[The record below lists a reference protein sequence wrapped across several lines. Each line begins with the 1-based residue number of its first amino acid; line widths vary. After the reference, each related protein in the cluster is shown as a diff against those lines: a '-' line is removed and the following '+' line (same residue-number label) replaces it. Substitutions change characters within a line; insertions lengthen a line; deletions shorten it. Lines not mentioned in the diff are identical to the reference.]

1 MSLAAN
7 SLGRFRPKNRGGAIR
22 PDLGARQGFCPLR
35 VETSMSSVITTV
47 PDVFTAR
54 EIARVAGVSPGEV
67 RALILSARIDT
78 IDGRFVA
85 APEAARAVKQLRA
98 GGADEGRRLFRPPV
112 APARSPGRALAASG
126 ALHAAMLAALVVL
139 STMGLS
145 SAREET
151 PREPVHMRLVF
162 LATPGPGGGGGGGGL
177 RQPAPPPRAKLR
189 GPRLLRS
196 PVPTPR
202 PVAKR
207 QPDPE
212 PKKTPPPVRPEP
224 VERPVEPP
232 PPVAAPVPLPQ
243 VVAPVAPV
251 AADERDRAGVIA
263 EAAPESD
270 SQGPGA
276 GRGAGTGQ
284 GTGMGEGT
292 GSGIGPGSGGGTGGG
307 PYRAGSGITP
317 PRLVREVKPDY
328 TEQARRRGLEGD
340 VVLEIVVRS
349 NGSVGDVKVLQGLGG
364 DLDERAIEAVRQW
377 RFSPARRQG
386 TPVDVIVEVA
396 VEFKLR

>member
-1 MSLAAN
+1 
-7 SLGRFRPKNRGGAIR
+7 
-22 PDLGARQGFCPLR
+22 
-35 VETSMSSVITTV
+35 MSSVITTV

-54 EIARVAGVSPGEV
+54 EIARVAGVSPGQV
-67 RALILSARIDT
+67 RALILSARIET

-85 APEAARAVKQLRA
+85 AAEAARALKQLRA
-98 GGADEGRRLFRPPV
+98 GGADEGRRLFREPA

-177 RQPAPPPRAKLR
+177 RQPAPPPRAKLK
-189 GPRLLRS
+189 GPSLLRS

-202 PVAKR
+202 PIAKR
-207 QPDPE
+207 PPDPE

-232 PPVAAPVPLPQ
+232 RPVAAPVPLPQ

-284 GTGMGEGT
+284 GTGMGEGS

-364 DLDERAIEAVRQW
+364 GLDERAIEAVRQW
-377 RFSPARRQG
+377 RFSPARRHG